1 MQTFGGDVVHPHD
14 ICYFLHFTNSE
25 VVVYLKV
32 VIHVVIH
39 VPVFFSHYEDFP
51 FAFDTILIQLE
62 MTKIWPE
69 YEAQAILPPPPQI
82 VSSEPSR

>member
-32 VIHVVIH
+32 VIHVLVFCKKKKT
-39 VPVFFSHYEDFP
+39 PVST
-51 FAFDTILIQLE
+51 FDTIVNHVLVLYGHC
-62 MTKIWPE
+62 PNSFR
-69 YEAQAILPPPPQI
+69 PPPLCQTGK
-82 VSSEPSR
+82 RGK

>member
-32 VIHVVIH
+32 VIHVL
-39 VPVFFSHYEDFP
+39 VFCQKKHQFLL
-51 FAFDTILIQLE
+51 LIQL
-62 MTKIWPE
+62 
-69 YEAQAILPPPPQI
+69 
-82 VSSEPSR
+82 